1 MTHEEIRKR
10 VLECLGK
17 VAPEADL
24 AALSPSVPFRD
35 QLDID
40 SIDFLSFVI
49 SVDEVLHVAVPE
61 ADYGALT
68 TLDDCVAY
76 LARQLERSAEGAG
89 GAP

>member
-1 MTHEEIRKR
+1 VTHEDIRNR

-24 AALSPSVPFRD
+24 ATLSPSVPFRD

-40 SIDFLSFVI
+40 SIDFLNFVI
-49 SVDEVLHVAVPE
+49 ELDGALHVAVPE

-68 TLDDCVAY
+68 TLDDCVTY

>member
-1 MTHEEIRKR
+1 VTSEDIRTR

-17 VAPEADL
+17 IAPEADL
-24 AALSPSVPFRD
+24 ATLSPSVPFRD

-40 SIDFLSFVI
+40 SMDFLNFVI
-49 SVDEVLHVAVPE
+49 ALDEALHVAVPE

-76 LARQLERSAEGAG
+76 LARHSEPSVKGAG